1 MELKRVNKPGTTEDR
16 RRHAAIREQ
25 VEREKPSRRAAA
37 LARKEELIALRD
49 AFLALKREREAR
61 GLTLTEVAER
71 SGIDKSNLSKLEND
85 PQPNPTLD
93 TLSRIAQA
101 IGVRLAISVVRS

>member
-1 MELKRVNKPGTTEDR
+1 MEIRRVNRKLSDEQKK
-16 RRHAAIREQ
+16 RHAKIREE
-25 VEREKPSRRAAA
+25 VEREKPARSARSQ
-37 LARKEELIALRD
+37 ARKEELIALRD
-49 AFLALKREREAR
+49 AFIALKRERESR

-71 SGIDKSNLSKLEND
+71 SGIDKANLSRLEND

-101 IGVRLAISVVRS
+101 IGVKLTIAVVSA